1 MSKLWLVPVKHS
13 FEYGMFRNILG
24 DIRKAMGVSKP
35 FQELDKIANGIT
47 LTNDFNRPLK
57 YIINKSGSNI
67 LPKHSMEDVA
77 NVIELTI
84 PMALST
90 NEAGR

>member
-1 MSKLWLVPVKHS
+1 
-13 FEYGMFRNILG
+13 MFRNILG

-90 NEAGR
+90 NEAGS